1 MPREPLVSDRW
12 TERFVNAASASCGPS
27 EDALASSHSI
37 MEISSVASFEEC
49 AALHDHATAVASRE
63 RVARQK
69 SGPAY
74 GTDGMRYDG
83 RTGRIRGPVKELL
96 DEQSQELCDT
106 ILMRV
111 VAELERQ
118 MPALV
123 PRLFGAGVLLR
134 SILHNAQ
141 LAFSPGE
148 PAINVYTAGGNFDAH
163 TDKQSLTILVPLS
176 RPCGASGTR
185 GGIACDAPSE
195 ADPAD
200 FDALSRPCGA
210 SGTRGGIAC
219 DAPSEADPADFDGG
233 GTAFW
238 NRPVGSDC
246 TMADLGDP
254 ELVVR
259 PTPGTAIVFGGQMT
273 HAGLGVL
280 TGQRCVLVA
289 SFSAKVLVTGDDDL
303 RSRWATPVLPVR
315 IR

>member
-200 FDALSRPCGA
+200 FD
-210 SGTRGGIAC
+210 
-219 DAPSEADPADFDGG
+219 GG